1 MHNVKKYYALA
12 LRCVKWHH
20 ACQFSQRFGR
30 RMEKSARLFVY
41 GLLCSGLII
50 LSWGSISLLLKLT
63 RSFTDPLTFTW
74 LRFAFAAAFMFFL
87 QARGGHLANF
97 AGLPRR
103 DWAYLVLAA
112 IFLIG
117 NYACASWGVG
127 YIAPEAA
134 MLVLQLAPLF
144 LAVGGCVFLREQVGL
159 PQWGCFGL
167 IFAGLLA
174 FLHRTLE
181 AGFST
186 QTAALTGVTIMVV
199 SALSWSLFALLQK
212 MLMRRLEGA
221 NILLAVYVVAAI
233 LLTPLGSPMALLR
246 LNADQMLLA
255 LAACVDTVLAYWS
268 FTQALRYW
276 QTVQVSS
283 VIALSPVAAF
293 LFTLLVVHLGWWPEV
308 IHSSRP
314 DVLSLAGMGVV
325 VLAAVGVQMVRTGR
339 KAGVGKSLA
348 PRPDGVRQNV

>member
-1 MHNVKKYYALA
+1 MKKYYALA
-12 LRCVKWHH
+12 LCCVKWHH
-20 ACQFSQRFGR
+20 ACQFSQWFGR
-30 RMEKSARLFVY
+30 EMEKSARLFVY

-74 LRFAFAAAFMFFL
+74 LRFAFAAVFMLFL
-87 QARGGHLANF
+87 QARGRHLAQF

-103 DWAYLVLAA
+103 DWGYLILAA

-144 LAVGGCVFLREQVGL
+144 LAVGGCVFLHEQVGL

-174 FLHRTLE
+174 CRHRTLE

-186 QTAALTGVTIMVV
+186 QSAVLSGVAIMVV
-199 SALSWSLFALLQK
+199 SALSWSVFALLQK
-212 MLMRRLEGA
+212 VLMRRLQGA

-233 LLTPLGSPMALLR
+233 LLTPLGSPMVLLH
-246 LNADQMLLA
+246 LTADQMLLA

-308 IHSSRP
+308 IHASRT
-314 DVLSLAGMGVV
+314 DVLSLAGMVVV
-325 VLAAVGVQMVRTGR
+325 VLAAIGVQMVGAGR
-339 KAGVGKSLA
+339 KVSVEESAA
-348 PRPDGVRQNV
+348 PCPNGRAKKA